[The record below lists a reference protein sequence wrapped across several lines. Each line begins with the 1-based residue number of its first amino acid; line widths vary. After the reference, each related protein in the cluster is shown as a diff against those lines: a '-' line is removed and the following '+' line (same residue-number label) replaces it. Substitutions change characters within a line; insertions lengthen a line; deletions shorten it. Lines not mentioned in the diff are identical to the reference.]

1 MNSQSPQGIGHADA
15 TTSRSRSLNHTL
27 NHTLNC
33 RMAFEPAA
41 LERLCQV
48 VRIRGFRV
56 AQMTVE
62 SIGDQLDIQLTLE
75 GTRPIGM
82 LKSQLE
88 KLHTVMEVAL
98 CLPVA
103 PDLPVREQRWSEY
116 A

>member
-1 MNSQSPQGIGHADA
+1 MSPQNFQDA
-15 TTSRSRSLNHTL
+15 HTTTSHILD
-27 NHTLNC
+27 C

-56 AQMTVE
+56 ARMVAA
-62 SIGDQLDIQLTLE
+62 SAGDQLTIQLTVE
-75 GTRPIGM
+75 GIRPIEM

-88 KLHTVMEVAL
+88 KLHTVVEVSLPLKPAGFGGRAAL
-98 CLPVA
+98 A
-103 PDLPVREQRWSEY
+103 S